1 MSIKKLFDST
11 EKSRNYLTEKN
22 SKDAFKEVESAQNLE
37 QLRQKQ
43 EHFLPQVDYNN
54 PEKFARFGSALLYY
68 KSAFSRIL
76 DYYPY
81 DGSDAEINKF
91 YNDSLDIEKYIL
103 NNLYPSTNG
112 YVRINYVN
120 TVPNGV
126 TDGYP

>member
-91 YNDSLDIEKYIL
+91 YNDSLDIEKIY
-103 NNLYPSTNG
+103 S
-112 YVRINYVN
+112 
-120 TVPNGV
+120 
-126 TDGYP
+126 